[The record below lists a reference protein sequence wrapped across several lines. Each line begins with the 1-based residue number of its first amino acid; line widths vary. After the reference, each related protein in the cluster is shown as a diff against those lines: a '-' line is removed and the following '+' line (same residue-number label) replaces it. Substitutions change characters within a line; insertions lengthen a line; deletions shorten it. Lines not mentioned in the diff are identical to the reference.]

1 MVFRT
6 IGELNTDTRKK
17 INELTMLVDVLVSEY
32 KTASEIIDD
41 KMDHRQKYI
50 TQLKELNQTLTELIA
65 THPAMYPDKI
75 TQNAISRLSQIVDT
89 NVNRVLI

>member
-6 IGELNTDTRKK
+6 ISELNTDTRKK
-17 INELTMLVDVLVSEY
+17 INELTMIVDVLISEY

-41 KMDHRQKYI
+41 KIDHRQKHI
-50 TQLKELNQTLTELIA
+50 TQLKELNQTITELIA

-75 TQNAISRLSQIVDT
+75 AQNAINRLSQIVDT